1 MTASVRRWCT
11 WCAALV
17 GPVMLS
23 SPVRAQSE
31 NSPTIHVTRAAEP
44 PRLEWFVNKAN
55 GTAHDRGTV
64 VTDFLQ
70 QQPGDGTPV
79 SESTAA
85 FLSYDDAY
93 LYVVFVCQDD
103 RAAVRANVARRED
116 IDSDDAVGI
125 YLDTFHDRERAY
137 VFMVNPLGVQLDGIE
152 TEGQSGDYTFDA
164 IWQSEGHLT
173 PEGYVVRLAIP
184 FRSLRFTSQAEQ
196 TWGIALERKIRRKN
210 ETAYWPQITSRIHAF
225 VPQFATV
232 TGIRDISPGRNVQ
245 VQPYGVTARAREL
258 DRDTVAF
265 GTASDARVGLDAKLV
280 VRDALALDTTVNPD
294 FSQVESD
301 DPQVTVN
308 QRFEVFFPEKRPFF
322 IENAAFFQTPIN
334 LFFSRRIVDPGV
346 GTRLTGKAGRWALGA
361 IAIND
366 RQDGRAATGDGLAGR
381 QSAIGAFRLQREI
394 GRGSTVGLLVTDREF
409 AGSFARSFALDN
421 RWRLNRT
428 WIATAQLVRSD
439 TLALDG
445 THKAGAGAFA
455 QIERKGRHLE
465 YKGRYL
471 GFTPDFDAPLGFVH
485 RVGFHQTEQKWR
497 YTWRLHRRP
506 IVSFGPEVAALFNWE
521 RTGRLQ
527 DRNLAAAFEVDLIRQ
542 TKLEV
547 SHAETFERF
556 AGLNFEPQSTE
567 LSVAT
572 KWKKWL
578 ALKGDYAFGT
588 AVNHDPAPTLV
599 PFLGNATD
607 AGVGLTLRPTPRIRL
622 DETYLVSQLERQAA
636 SIFIERRLRTKLTY
650 QLTRYLSV
658 RTIVDNERV
667 AVNRALADGDDK
679 RKWSGDFLLTYLVN
693 PGTALYIGYI
703 DQFEN
708 IDILPGNPPAL
719 RRIGRPTTSVGRQV
733 FAKVSYLLRF

>member
-1 MTASVRRWCT
+1 MTASARWLCAS
-11 WCAALV
+11 CAALL
-17 GPVMLS
+17 GSLTWPA
-23 SPVRAQSE
+23 PAQAERES
-31 NSPTIHVTRAAEP
+31 SPTIHISRAAEP
-44 PRLEWFVNKAN
+44 PRLEWFVHTPN
-55 GTAHDRGTV
+55 GAAHDRGTI

-103 RAAVRANVARRED
+103 RTAVRANVARRED
-116 IDSDDAVGI
+116 IDSDDGVGV

-164 IWQSEGHLT
+164 VWQSEGHLT
-173 PEGYVVRLAIP
+173 PDGYVVRLAIP
-184 FRSLRFTSQAEQ
+184 FRSLRFTPQSEQ

-210 ETAYWPQITSRIHAF
+210 ETAYWPQITKRVHGF
-225 VPQFATV
+225 VPQFGTI
-232 TGIRDISPGRNVQ
+232 TGLRDISAGRNVQ
-245 VQPYGVTARAREL
+245 VQPYGVMARARVL
-258 DRDTVAF
+258 DKDTVAF
-265 GTASDARVGLDAKLV
+265 GTASDARLGLDAKLV

-322 IENAAFFQTPIN
+322 LENAAFFQTPIN

-346 GTRLTGKAGRWALGA
+346 GTRLTGKLGHWALGA

-366 RQDGRAATGDGLAGR
+366 RQDGRVATGDRLAGR
-381 QSAIGAFRLQREI
+381 QSGIGAFRVQREI

-439 TLALDG
+439 TQAPDG

-455 QIERKGRHLE
+455 QIERKGRQLE

-497 YTWRLHRRP
+497 YTWRPKRRP
-506 IVSFGPEVAALFNWE
+506 IVSFGPEVEALFNWE
-521 RTGRLQ
+521 RTGHLQ
-527 DRNLAAAFEVDLIRQ
+527 DRNLAAAFEVELVRQ
-542 TKLEV
+542 TTFEV

-556 AGLNFEPQSTE
+556 AGLNFEPRSTA

-578 ALKGDYAFGT
+578 ALNGDYAFGT
-588 AVNHDPAPTLV
+588 AVNHDPAPTLA
-599 PFLGNATD
+599 PFLGSAKD
-607 AGVGLTLRPTPRIRL
+607 AEFGLTLRPTPRIRVG
-622 DETYLVSQLERQAA
+622 ETYLVSRLESQAA
-636 SIFIERRLRTKLTY
+636 SIFTERRLRTKLTY
-650 QLTRYLSV
+650 QVTRYLSV
-658 RTIVDNERV
+658 RAIVDNETV
-667 AVNRALADGDDK
+667 AVNRALAEGDDE

-708 IDILPGNPPAL
+708 IDILPGSTPGL
-719 RRIGRPTTSVGRQV
+719 RRIGRPATSVGRQV